1 MKKITVMVLFFIL
14 SMSFLAFFC
23 SDRVFA
29 CDSSIEQD
37 VVDRVIAVVNEE
49 VITLTDIKIY
59 SIIAEFTSD
68 QTAINQ
74 NDQSYYLEQMIDQK
88 LVLQLIKEG
97 GEITE
102 AEVMGFKDKID
113 LSDRRD
119 EFYEGLSD
127 LGLSYDDIRS
137 YVAEILQ
144 FEWIVNQR
152 FNRAASVSIREIEQY
167 YREIYI
173 PHQQAEGSDPEPM
186 VDILDEIETAI
197 KKEKSEKQVKEWIA
211 NLKKEAE
218 IEIKE
223 PQTFFNE
230 EK

>member
-1 MKKITVMVLFFIL
+1 MKKIAVMILFFIL
-14 SMSFLAFFC
+14 SMSSLTFFC

-59 SIIAEFTSD
+59 SIIADFIND
-68 QTAINQ
+68 LTAINQ

-119 EFYEGLSD
+119 EFYTGLSD

-218 IEIKE
+218 IEIKD
-223 PQTFFNE
+223 PLTFFNE